1 MNNGCGSVQSVRG
14 ILLAAASAKVLHL
27 VLPALLT
34 PVLALCLLFSV
45 AGSAVGAENVRLQL
59 KWQHSFQFAG
69 YYAAEM
75 QGYYAKAGLKVE
87 IVPAT
92 PGLQVLDEVTAGR
105 ADFGVGTSSLLL
117 DYARGVEVQL
127 LANVFQHSAQVLLSR
142 QLSAVPDLNAL
153 RGQAIMLEPAA
164 DELWAYLRREGF
176 TEQDFVVLPHSF
188 SLQELLDGKVA
199 AMSAYSSHE
208 PLLLQQQGTPFHLFS
223 PKSAGINFYGDNLF
237 TRTSLVQKKRD
248 VAERFRAASVQ
259 GWTYAMQHPAEVVD
273 YMLQKYPAGFSRA
286 FLMAEAQAMQPL
298 LQAELIE
305 PGYINPER
313 WQHIAQV
320 YQQMG
325 LLGAMPDLDDF
336 LYEPPAQLNLTWL
349 LIALLVLMGLLLALL
364 LLAYISKVNRR
375 LHQLLY
381 QQRQQQRWHH
391 LRSLLL
397 QQLLRD
403 ELAPTGLMTLV
414 LQYLQQYRASYH
426 PVLILDRP
434 GQPPLLLGVDLA
446 DAGMQELQRRLDSF
460 GDDSQTPGLNL
471 LKVPQLGRPSPAF
484 DNAEPGSLTFCAF
497 PLQTDSAQIP
507 GVLLVWQP
515 AEFSA
520 SDFSVLDDAAS
531 LAAVGLERLRDREAL
546 KQSEARHRLLTEHAS
561 DVIWTMDLNG
571 RMSFVSPSIKKLL
584 GYTPEEALQLHVS
597 ELLCPDS
604 ARKVLDQMQR
614 ARALVAIG
622 QLYPEFDA
630 ELEQPHKNGGTVWA
644 EVKTAGMYDELGGFI
659 GIVGVARDLTE
670 RRRAEQ
676 QMRYLAQHDSLT
688 GLPNRALF
696 HDRLQQALNYCS
708 RHQRQLAI
716 LLLDLNKF
724 KPVNDTYGHAAGD
737 ELLKAV
743 AGALRQSL
751 RASDTVARLGGD
763 EFVVLLPQ
771 LEQPNEAAKVAE
783 KITAALALPFKLSMA
798 EVQIGCSIGSAL
810 FPDDGSDADA
820 LIIVADGRMYQQ
832 KQLRHEGR

>member
-1 MNNGCGSVQSVRG
+1 
-14 ILLAAASAKVLHL
+14 
-27 VLPALLT
+27 
-34 PVLALCLLFSV
+34 
-45 AGSAVGAENVRLQL
+45 
-59 KWQHSFQFAG
+59 
-69 YYAAEM
+69 
-75 QGYYAKAGLKVE
+75 
-87 IVPAT
+87 
-92 PGLQVLDEVTAGR
+92 
-105 ADFGVGTSSLLL
+105 
-117 DYARGVEVQL
+117 
-127 LANVFQHSAQVLLSR
+127 
-142 QLSAVPDLNAL
+142 
-153 RGQAIMLEPAA
+153 
-164 DELWAYLRREGF
+164 
-176 TEQDFVVLPHSF
+176 
-188 SLQELLDGKVA
+188 
-199 AMSAYSSHE
+199 
-208 PLLLQQQGTPFHLFS
+208 
-223 PKSAGINFYGDNLF
+223 
-237 TRTSLVQKKRD
+237 
-248 VAERFRAASVQ
+248 
-259 GWTYAMQHPAEVVD
+259 
-273 YMLQKYPAGFSRA
+273 
-286 FLMAEAQAMQPL
+286 
-298 LQAELIE
+298 
-305 PGYINPER
+305 
-313 WQHIAQV
+313 
-320 YQQMG
+320 
-325 LLGAMPDLDDF
+325 
-336 LYEPPAQLNLTWL
+336 
-349 LIALLVLMGLLLALL
+349 
-364 LLAYISKVNRR
+364 
-375 LHQLLY
+375 
-381 QQRQQQRWHH
+381 
-391 LRSLLL
+391 
-397 QQLLRD
+397 
-403 ELAPTGLMTLV
+403 
-414 LQYLQQYRASYH
+414 
-426 PVLILDRP
+426 
-434 GQPPLLLGVDLA
+434 
-446 DAGMQELQRRLDSF
+446 
-460 GDDSQTPGLNL
+460 
-471 LKVPQLGRPSPAF
+471 
-484 DNAEPGSLTFCAF
+484 
-497 PLQTDSAQIP
+497 
-507 GVLLVWQP
+507 
-515 AEFSA
+515 
-520 SDFSVLDDAAS
+520 VLDDAAS

-783 KITAALALPFKLSMA
+783 KITAALAQPFKLSMA